1 MEQHPIPQQITSYEF
16 KLVGDM
22 TLKQFG
28 KAAGGIIIA
37 LLLNTSHLVFFIK
50 WPLMLVSASTGLAM
64 AFVPFQ
70 DRPLETWIFSFIKS
84 IYSPTIYIW
93 KKRPEK
99 NWLEID
105 RTKRLEIL
113 NEEKDEEIP
122 QKDEKR
128 VEEFIASLPSVKHHD
143 EVELEEPRT
152 QKAEEL
158 VPGLEAVKAPQP
170 ETANKE
176 MGGEVKSE
184 DWRNQK
190 LDLNL
195 KTAKAQATGTA
206 VFGAIPM
213 PDTPDVANVLVGM
226 VTDKEGK
233 IVEDAIIEIQD
244 NEGNSV
250 RVLKTNTLGQF
261 KTATQ
266 LANGTYLIIPE
277 KGGFKFN
284 NVNVQ
289 LAGKIMQPI
298 KIQAMA

>member
-1 MEQHPIPQQITSYEF
+1 MEQHAIPQQITSYEF

-50 WPLMLVSASTGLAM
+50 WPIMLVSASAGLAM

-84 IYSPTIYIW
+84 IYSPTLYIW

-105 RTKRLEIL
+105 RSKRLEIL
-113 NEEKDEEIP
+113 NEEKDDDLP

-128 VEEFIASLPSVKHHD
+128 VEEFIASLPSVKHQDD
-143 EVELEEPRT
+143 EEKEVSKFSEAELQAAATTKKAIEAKEKAEDDTGAAVDNWRT
-152 QKAEEL
+152 QK
-158 VPGLEAVKAPQP
+158 
-170 ETANKE
+170 T
-176 MGGEVKSE
+176 
-184 DWRNQK
+184 
-190 LDLNL
+190 DLNL
-195 KTAKAQATGTA
+195 KGVKDQATGKV

-213 PDTPDVANVLVGM
+213 PDTADVPNVLVGM
-226 VTDKEGK
+226 VTDAEGK
-233 IVEDAIIEIQD
+233 IIEEAIIEIQD
-244 NEGNSV
+244 SEGNSV

-266 LANGTYLIIPE
+266 LANGTYLIVPE
-277 KGGFKFN
+277 KEGVKFD
-284 NVNVQ
+284 NVTVP
-289 LAGKIMQPI
+289 LDGKIMQPI
-298 KIQAMA
+298 KIQARA